1 VIQHL
6 REVQRPHPPFLI
18 GGGGRRTLSL
28 AGAEADIVGLAP
40 RIDPDGTADTRSLT
54 LAATREKIG
63 WVQAAAGERFPSLEL
78 NVYPSSMWPVT
89 ITNDLHGEARRVV
102 DALRSR
108 TGVELTEEEVID
120 SPHLFI
126 GSVDRLVEKFLQLR
140 EDLGISS
147 IMLGEIG
154 ELSTVLERLVDV

>member
-1 VIQHL
+1 
-6 REVQRPHPPFLI
+6 
-18 GGGGRRTLSL
+18 
-28 AGAEADIVGLAP
+28 
-40 RIDPDGTADTRSLT
+40 
-54 LAATREKIG
+54 
-63 WVQAAAGERFPSLEL
+63 
-78 NVYPSSMWPVT
+78 MWPVT